1 MTMRRTVRSALI
13 WSTVFLISCELSADG
28 LDDGAENCT
37 NNGLGCSAP
46 FECLPDNAGRYACRR
61 ADEPSAGF
69 PARSAQADCRLSQFD
84 CELGY
89 ACVQVEGGGFQCI
102 SSEQDLEGISG
113 IPEPESQREQSPEA
127 NLNAIGN
134 VCTDASEPSEQCTAI
149 CRFLASCNLENGEDG
164 RALCPGFQLLGV
176 QARSQLV
183 REYADPN
190 TESGCIE
197 RCMHNGGAAELN
209 ARCMVDQ
216 CDQAVAN
223 QVALDS
229 CYAAECSGDESL
241 RELLCDRTTERRGH
255 GSNGMSC
262 TPNTVVGECEVCDPN
277 GQPIKPDIEPNCPPI
292 NCGSNAGYELA
303 DEPGRT
309 VCYEIVRE
317 ASSNSVCAEIGRCA
331 TQEEYCGP
339 MSRREALA
347 LESNPCAF
355 MDGCTG
361 QTPPRIESL
370 PEGRPCN
377 RSGECQGLGESARCS
392 VQVPSYCPLEDAPD
406 AMLFCDTGMDEGQR
420 YCEYY
425 VQPPFGGTTC
435 ESFCADLSLESCDQM
450 NGNRRCCWNNTMPDN
465 CATATEFFHCDGA
478 SCDGESCRDQICR
491 CFVP

>member
-1 MTMRRTVRSALI
+1 MHRPLHL
-13 WSTVFLISCELSADG
+13 STVVVLS
-28 LDDGAENCT
+28 LV
-37 NNGLGCSAP
+37 LGCVSGVAQEDAEDDELVGTSRPGPISDGTAATGGANAALTGNINGSGTGAP
-46 FECLPDNAGRYACRR
+46 G
-61 ADEPSAGF
+61 
-69 PARSAQADCRLSQFD
+69 
-84 CELGY
+84 
-89 ACVQVEGGGFQCI
+89 V
-102 SSEQDLEGISG
+102 ISG
-113 IPEPESQREQSPEA
+113 MPVS
-127 NLNAIGN
+127 
-134 VCTDASEPSEQCTAI
+134 TA
-149 CRFLASCNLENGEDG
+149 A
-164 RALCPGFQLLGV
+164 P
-176 QARSQLV
+176 
-183 REYADPN
+183 
-190 TESGCIE
+190 
-197 RCMHNGGAAELN
+197 
-209 ARCMVDQ
+209 
-216 CDQAVAN
+216 
-223 QVALDS
+223 
-229 CYAAECSGDESL
+229 
-241 RELLCDRTTERRGH
+241 
-255 GSNGMSC
+255 C
-262 TPNTVVGECEVCDPN
+262 TPNTVVGECEVCDAN

-317 ASSNSVCAEIGRCA
+317 AGSNSVCAEIGRCA

-370 PEGRPCN
+370 PEGRTCN